1 MKIRACLAAALLLA
15 GTAAAAEICAVKVP
29 DPPPPRAADGSAL
42 TNAGFKDWLAGFRE
56 RARAAGIPAAI
67 FDKAMAGVTFTPRTV
82 ERAYNANERTQRI
95 WGYLKNRPSA
105 ERLAAGKA
113 ALAKNAAILARIES
127 QTGIPPEVIVTFW
140 GMETDYGR
148 NKGKDDIFQA
158 MAALAYEGNRRAF
171 YENNLLAGMRLMQR
185 YGFSKSKMV
194 GSWAGAVGHAQFM
207 PEAYEQYAIDGDG
220 DGVIDLW
227 DSLPDAFASK
237 ANYLK
242 LRNAK
247 TPWIKGQAWIA
258 EVQPPAGF
266 AFEDG
271 DLTIKKT
278 LGAWQI
284 RGVTLMSGAPVTALR
299 GATLETPAA
308 VFAPGGARGPTVITL
323 PNFDRFVDYNPSQS
337 YALAIALWSNA
348 IAGRPGLTTPWPES
362 EPDIT
367 RAQAYALQKKL
378 KDLGHTDAEPDGDI
392 GKATRAA
399 IRSYQLK
406 NGMVGDGFPS
416 CALLKK
422 VLGK

>member
-1 MKIRACLAAALLLA
+1 M
-15 GTAAAAEICAVKVP
+15 KVP
-29 DPPPPRAADGSAL
+29 DPPPARAADGSAL
-42 TNAGFKDWLAGFRE
+42 TNEGFKAWLATFRE
-56 RARAAGIPAAI
+56 KARAAGIPAAI
-67 FDKAMAGVTFTPRTV
+67 FDRAMAGVKFTPRTIA
-82 ERAYNANERTQRI
+82 RAQNANERTQRI
-95 WGYLKNRPSA
+95 WGYLKNRPGA
-105 ERLAAGKA
+105 ERLATGKA
-113 ALAKNAAILARIES
+113 ELAKHAKLLGRIEQ
-127 QTGIPPEVIVTFW
+127 QTGIPPEVLVTFW

-158 MAALAYEGNRRAF
+158 MAALAYEGGRRAF

-185 YGFSKSKMV
+185 YGFSKAKMV

-207 PEAYEQYAIDGDG
+207 PEAYEQYAVDGDG

-242 LRNAK
+242 VRNAK

-271 DLTIKKT
+271 DLTIRKT
-278 LGAWQI
+278 LGSWQI
-284 RGVTLMSGAPVTALR
+284 RGVTLISGAPVSDLR
-299 GATLETPAA
+299 GATLDTPAA

-348 IAGRPGLTTPWPES
+348 IAGRPGLKTPWPEN

-367 RAQAYALQKKL
+367 RAQAYAMQKRL
-378 KDLGHTDAEPDGDI
+378 KQLGHTDAEPDGDI
-392 GKATRAA
+392 GKGTRAA
-399 IRSYQLK
+399 IRSYQIA
-406 NGMVGDGFPS
+406 NGMVADGFPS

-422 VLGK
+422 VMAK

>member
-1 MKIRACLAAALLLA
+1 MRALALLAAALLA
-15 GTAAAAEICAVKVP
+15 GAANAADICAVKVP
-29 DPPPPRAADGSAL
+29 DPPPARAADGSAL
-42 TNAGFKDWLAGFRE
+42 TPAGFKDWLDGFRAK
-56 RARAAGIPAAI
+56 ARAAGIPPKI
-67 FDKAMAGVTFTPRTV
+67 FDEAMAGVKFTPKTI
-82 ERAYNANERTQRI
+82 ERAQNANERTQRI

-105 ERLAAGKA
+105 ERLKTGQA
-113 ALAKNAAILARIES
+113 ALASNQATLAAIEAD
-127 QTGIPPEVIVTFW
+127 TGIPPEVLVTFW
-140 GMETDYGR
+140 GVETDYGR

-158 MAALAYEGNRRAF
+158 MAALAYEGGRREF

-185 YGFSKSKMV
+185 YGFSKKKMV

-207 PEAYEQYAIDGDG
+207 PEAYEQYAVDGDG

-242 LRNAK
+242 QRNAK
-247 TPWIKGQAWIA
+247 TPWKRGQAWIA

-284 RGVTLMSGAPVTALR
+284 RGITLKSGGAVTELRGVTLD
-299 GATLETPAA
+299 TPAA
-308 VFAPGGARGPTVITL
+308 VFAPGGMRGPTVITL

-348 IAGRPGLTTPWPES
+348 IAGRPGLQTPWPED

-378 KDLGHTDAEPDGDI
+378 KELGHTDAEPDGDI
-392 GKATRAA
+392 GKGTRAA
-399 IRSYQLK
+399 IRSYQLAK
-406 NGMVGDGFPS
+406 GMVADGFPS

-422 VLGK
+422 VLAD

>member
-1 MKIRACLAAALLLA
+1 MRALALLAAALLA
-15 GTAAAAEICAVKVP
+15 GAANAADICAVKVP
-29 DPPPPRAADGSAL
+29 DPPPARAADGSAL
-42 TNAGFKDWLAGFRE
+42 TNAGFKDWLDGFRAK
-56 RARAAGIPAAI
+56 ARAAGIPPKI
-67 FDKAMAGVTFTPRTV
+67 FDEAMAGVKFTPKTI
-82 ERAYNANERTQRI
+82 ERAQNANERTQRI

-105 ERLAAGKA
+105 ERLATGKA
-113 ALAKNAAILARIES
+113 ELKKNAAILARIEDE
-127 QTGIPPEVIVTFW
+127 TGIPPEVLVTFW
-140 GMETDYGR
+140 GVETDYGR

-158 MAALAYEGNRRAF
+158 MAALAYEGGRRDF
-171 YENNLLAGMRLMQR
+171 YENNLLAAMRLMQR
-185 YGFSKSKMV
+185 YGFSKKKMV

-207 PEAYEQYAIDGDG
+207 PEAYEQYAVDGDG

-242 LRNAK
+242 QRNAK
-247 TPWIKGQAWIA
+247 TPWKRGQAWIA

-284 RGVTLMSGAPVTALR
+284 RGITLKSGGAVTELRGVTLD
-299 GATLETPAA
+299 TPAA
-308 VFAPGGARGPTVITL
+308 VFAPGGMRGPTVITL

-348 IAGRPGLTTPWPES
+348 IAGRQGLQTPWPED

-378 KDLGHTDAEPDGDI
+378 KELGHTDAEPDGDI
-392 GKATRAA
+392 GKGTRAA
-399 IRSYQLK
+399 IRSYQLAK
-406 NGMVGDGFPS
+406 GMVADGFPS

-422 VLGK
+422 VLAD

>member
-1 MKIRACLAAALLLA
+1 MNVRFLAAALLLS
-15 GTAAAAEICAVKVP
+15 GAAHAADVCNVKVP
-29 DPPPPRAADGSAL
+29 EPPAPRAADGSAL
-42 TNAGFKDWLAGFRE
+42 TDAGFKSWLSGFRG
-56 RARAAGIPAAI
+56 RAENAGIPPAI
-67 FDKAMAGVTFTPRTV
+67 FEKAMKGVTFTLKTI

-105 ERLAAGKA
+105 ERLDKGIA
-113 ALAKNAAILARIES
+113 ALAANKQTLAAIEAD
-127 QTGIPPEVIVTFW
+127 TGIPPEVLVTFW

-158 MAALAYEGNRRAF
+158 MSALAYEGNRRDF
-171 YENNLLAGMRLMQR
+171 YENNLIAGMRLMAR
-185 YGFSKSKMV
+185 YGFSKAKMV

-220 DGVIDLW
+220 DGVVDLW

-247 TPWIKGQAWIA
+247 TPWKKGQAWIA

-271 DLTIKKT
+271 DLTIKKP
-278 LGAWQI
+278 LGSWEI
-284 RGVTLMSGAPVTALR
+284 RGVTLLSGNPVSTLR
-299 GATLETPAA
+299 GVTTDTPAA
-308 VFAPGGARGPTVITL
+308 VFAPGGARGPTVMTL

-348 IAGRPGLTTPWPES
+348 IAGRPPLQTPWPVD

-367 RAQAYALQKKL
+367 RAQAFALQKKL
-378 KDLGHTDAEPDGDI
+378 KALGHTTDEPDGDI
-392 GKATRAA
+392 GKGTRAA

-406 NGMVGDGFPS
+406 GGMVADGFPS

-422 VLGK
+422 VLAD

>member
-1 MKIRACLAAALLLA
+1 MRALVLLAAALLT
-15 GTAAAAEICAVKVP
+15 GAASAADICAVKVP
-29 DPPPPRAADGSAL
+29 DPPPARAADGSAL
-42 TNAGFKDWLAGFRE
+42 TDAGFRAWLSAFRD
-56 RARAAGIPAAI
+56 RALASGIPAAI
-67 FDKAMAGVTFTPRTV
+67 FDKAMKGVKFTPKTI
-82 ERAYNANERTQRI
+82 ERAQNANERTQRI
-95 WGYLKNRPSA
+95 WGYLKNRPSP
-105 ERLAAGKA
+105 ERLATGQAELK
-113 ALAKNAAILARIES
+113 KNAKILARIEDE
-127 QTGIPPEVIVTFW
+127 TGIPPEILVTFW
-140 GMETDYGR
+140 GVETDYGR
-148 NKGKDDIFQA
+148 NKGQDDIFQA
-158 MAALAYEGNRRAF
+158 MAALAYEGGRRDF
-171 YENNLLAGMRLMQR
+171 YENNLLAGMRLMKR
-185 YGFSKSKMV
+185 YGFSKAKMV

-207 PEAYEQYAIDGDG
+207 PEAYEQYAVDGDG

-242 LRNAK
+242 ERNAR

-284 RGVTLMSGAPVTALR
+284 RGVTLMSGSPVTSLR
-299 GATLETPAA
+299 GAQMDTPAA
-308 VFAPGGARGPTVITL
+308 VFAPGGMRGPTVITL

-348 IAGRPGLTTPWPES
+348 IAGRPGLQTPWPVD

-367 RAQAYALQKKL
+367 RAQAYALQAKL
-378 KDLGHTDAEPDGDI
+378 KALGHTDAEPDGDI
-392 GKATRAA
+392 GKGTRAA
-399 IRSYQLK
+399 IRSYQLAK
-406 NGMVGDGFPS
+406 GMVADGFPS

-422 VLGK
+422 VLAD

>member
-1 MKIRACLAAALLLA
+1 MKSLLFAALLFA
-15 GTAAAAEICAVKVP
+15 GTASAADICPLKVSE
-29 DPPPPRAADGSAL
+29 PPPPKAADGSDL
-42 TNAGFKDWLAGFRE
+42 TVSGFKDWLAGFRG
-56 RARAAGIPAAI
+56 RALSAGISSAI
-67 FDKAMAGVTFTPRTV
+67 FDKAMKGVTFTPKTI

-105 ERLAAGKA
+105 ERLAKGQEE
-113 ALAKNAAILARIES
+113 LAKHRKRLAAIEARY
-127 QTGIPPEVIVTFW
+127 GIPAEVLVTFW

-158 MAALAYEGNRRAF
+158 MAALAYEGNRREF

-185 YGFSKSKMV
+185 YGFSKAKMV

-207 PEAYEQYAIDGDG
+207 PEAYEQYAVDGDG
-220 DGVIDLW
+220 DGTIDLW
-227 DSLPDAFASK
+227 DSLDDAFASK

-242 LRNAK
+242 ERNAK
-247 TPWIKGQAWIA
+247 TPWREGQAWIA

-271 DLTIKKT
+271 DLTIKKP
-278 LGAWQI
+278 LGSWAI
-284 RGVTLMSGAPVTALR
+284 RGVTLLSGNDLSTLR
-299 GATLETPAA
+299 GVTMETPAA
-308 VFAPGGARGPTVITL
+308 VFAPGGARGPTVLTL

-348 IAGRPGLTTPWPES
+348 IAGRPGLKTPWPED

-367 RAQAYALQKKL
+367 RAHAYAMQKKL
-378 KDLGHTDAEPDGDI
+378 KELGFTDADPDGDI
-392 GKATRAA
+392 GKGTRAA
-399 IRSYQLK
+399 IRAYQLK
-406 NGMVGDGFPS
+406 NGMVADAFPS

-422 VLGK
+422 VLAE

>member
-1 MKIRACLAAALLLA
+1 MKIRALLAAALLT
-15 GTAAAAEICAVKVP
+15 GAANAADICPVKVP
-29 DPPPPRAADGSAL
+29 DPPPARAADGSAL
-42 TNAGFKDWLAGFRE
+42 TNAGFKAWLEGF
-56 RARAAGIPAAI
+56 RARARTAGIPSAI
-67 FDKAMAGVTFTPRTV
+67 FDAAMAGVKFTPKTI
-82 ERAYNANERTQRI
+82 ERAQNANERTQRI
-95 WGYLKNRPSA
+95 WGYLKNRPSP
-105 ERLAAGKA
+105 ERLATGMAELK
-113 ALAKNAAILARIES
+113 KNAAILARIEDE
-127 QTGIPPEVIVTFW
+127 TGIPPEVLVTFW
-140 GMETDYGR
+140 GVETDYGR

-158 MAALAYEGNRRAF
+158 MAALAYEGGRREF

-185 YGFSKSKMV
+185 YGFSKKKMV

-207 PEAYEQYAIDGDG
+207 PEAYEQYAVDGDG

-227 DSLPDAFASK
+227 ESLPDAFASK

-242 LRNAK
+242 QRNTK
-247 TPWIKGQAWIA
+247 TPWKRGQAWIA

-284 RGVTLMSGAPVTALR
+284 RGITLKSGGALTDLR
-299 GATLETPAA
+299 GAALDTPAA
-308 VFAPGGARGPTVITL
+308 VFAPGGMRGPTVITL

-348 IAGRPGLTTPWPES
+348 IAGRPGLQTPWPED

-378 KDLGHTDAEPDGDI
+378 KELGHTDAEPDGDI
-392 GKATRAA
+392 GKGTRAA
-399 IRSYQLK
+399 IRSYQLAK
-406 NGMVGDGFPS
+406 GMVADGFPS

-422 VLGK
+422 VLAD